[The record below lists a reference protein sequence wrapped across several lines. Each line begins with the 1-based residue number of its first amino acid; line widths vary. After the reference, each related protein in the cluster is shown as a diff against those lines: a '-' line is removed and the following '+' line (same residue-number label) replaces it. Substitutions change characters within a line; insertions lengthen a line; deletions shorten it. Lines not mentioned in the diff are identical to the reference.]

1 MTAADWV
8 LMNTPNEVR
17 IPERLELRPVPWAAV
32 EAIMTGDRLP
42 GWAEDFPTPADRG
55 IARILHQARRPEAE
69 PRCPGPWGHYQVVE
83 RAGAAVVGG
92 IGFRGPPQD
101 GVTEIGYGIV
111 PSRQGRGYATE
122 AVKAVLL
129 IAWEQP
135 EANTVIAHTEI
146 GNLASQRVLGKAG
159 LVLEATAA
167 QKRYRIDRPARPARA
182 ED

>member
-1 MTAADWV
+1 M
-8 LMNTPNEVR
+8 
-17 IPERLELRPVPWAAV
+17 I
-32 EAIMTGDRLP
+32 
-42 GWAEDFPTPADRG
+42 
-55 IARILHQARRPEAE
+55 
-69 PRCPGPWGHYQVVE
+69 
-83 RAGAAVVGG
+83 
-92 IGFRGPPQD
+92 
-101 GVTEIGYGIV
+101 EIGYGIV

-129 IAWEQP
+129 LAWEQP
-135 EANTVIAHTEI
+135 EANTVIAHTEV